1 MSGLTEQSKEFSV
14 FLYKY
19 MEQMN
24 LGSVSK
30 TAEAFKVSRQ
40 QFYKWLNGG
49 VPYSQLKN
57 ICTQISSHTN
67 IKRSVVVAEVVQI
80 IQNILNEK

>member
-1 MSGLTEQSKEFSV
+1 MSALSEQSKEFSV

-19 MEQMN
+19 MDMMN

-30 TAEAFKVSRQ
+30 TAAAFKVSRQ

-57 ICTQISSHTN
+57 ICTEISKHTN
-67 IKRSVVVAEVVQI
+67 VERGVVVAEVTQI
-80 IQNILNEK
+80 IQNILNAE

>member
-1 MSGLTEQSKEFSV
+1 MSGLTEQSKEFSI

-19 MEQMN
+19 MDKMD

-30 TAEAFKVSRQ
+30 TAEAFNVSRQ

-57 ICTQISSHTN
+57 ICTEISKHTN
-67 IKRSVVVAEVVQI
+67 VERAVVVAEVVQI
-80 IQNILNEK
+80 LHNILNEE